1 MATHLIHVP
10 QFTWPFMDV
19 TLPFLV
25 KVCSSDIVPYTDKSF
40 CSLDFGGGA
49 VAVLVAVL
57 VVCCYFH
64 VIPTPAVA
72 VALFSFFLR
81 SFSFSRFYSYS
92 SSCSCSYTVQYGKA
106 DTI

>member
-1 MATHLIHVP
+1 MATHLIHVS

-72 VALFSFFLR
+72 VALFSLFLTLSSLILFLTFLLLFFLVLVLLHG
-81 SFSFSRFYSYS
+81 
-92 SSCSCSYTVQYGKA
+92 TVR
-106 DTI
+106 